1 MRGPLIYGSESAPGQ
16 PSRSILVARRCPCG
30 RTELFCFGGRTTF
43 SAERLKVFILARFG
57 AEAADVVKDK
67 GVNKLGNSGEVWIL
81 LGKGRGARPEVT
93 VGLASLGAD

>member
-1 MRGPLIYGSESAPGQ
+1 MRGHLIYGSESAPGQ
-16 PSRSILVARRCPCG
+16 PSRSILVARRCPCA
-30 RTELFCFGGRTTF
+30 RTTLFCFGGRTTF

-81 LGKGRGARPEVT
+81 LGKGRGACPEVT
-93 VGLASLGAD
+93 LGPASLGAD